1 MPLGILKASA
11 DVEGRDGFEEEID
24 PQTVV
29 GVVPCWVA
37 GEGAVEE
44 KIVIVRESIV
54 IVKVVRV
61 EFAGRDDQG
70 ILEQMLLP
78 PELDQ

>member
-1 MPLGILKASA
+1 VLG
-11 DVEGRDGFEEEID
+11 
-24 PQTVV
+24 
-29 GVVPCWVA
+29 CWVA